1 MQALTLFTS
10 GIAVAVVI
18 FIVVRVFRSFF
29 ANRTDGDD
37 QLRGAPVQIAHIVQK
52 NVARDSSGAS
62 FPLLIFS
69 VVSLYKYFTAVTTDQ
84 EIVALL
90 LWIGNSTFW
99 GAIFIGAMISHSR
112 TSIVYRDMPPA
123 ERQEPRM

>member
-1 MQALTLFTS
+1 MQALTFLAA
-10 GIAVAVVI
+10 GIVVAVVI
-18 FIVVRVFRSFF
+18 FIAVRVFRYIFV
-29 ANRTDGDD
+29 NRTDGDG
-37 QLRGAPVQIAHIVQK
+37 QLPAVPIQIAHIVQQ
-52 NVARDSSGAS
+52 NVARDSSGAG

-69 VVSLYKYFTAVTTDQ
+69 AVSLFKYFTAETTDQ
-84 EIVALL
+84 QIVALL

-99 GAIFIGAMISHSR
+99 GSIFIGAMISHSR